1 MSPRQPRPPR
11 TAAGLRQ
18 PAPGQQAKQPQGE
31 NVIPGTTSRSPSARK
46 TEAGPEPRADS
57 RLGSHRPAQLNHRT
71 RSAVDRG
78 AQPRERPAQR
88 SSCRLHG
95 PASPRAASLRSQL
108 QNRVP
113 ESSGIKD
120 TPNCKAARTAGPRSR
135 LRGGAGSG
143 EEQVETPHTAHT
155 CACLLHTCHPFTRY
169 YTRKRL
175 YALHTHPQIHSPNV
189 MRVHTPHTLQHTR
202 HTHEHAHSTHTC

>member
-78 AQPRERPAQR
+78 APHRD
-88 SSCRLHG
+88 
-95 PASPRAASLRSQL
+95 PRAGSTGQRPPGL
-108 QNRVP
+108 QVCDHSFRIGFQNLP
-113 ESSGIKD
+113 ESKTHPTVKLPGQQ
-120 TPNCKAARTAGPRSR
+120 GP
-135 LRGGAGSG
+135 GAGSG

>member
-78 AQPRERPAQR
+78 AQPSPAQ
-88 SSCRLHG
+88 G
-95 PASPRAASLRSQL
+95 EASPEILVPAPRASVLRGL
-108 QNRVP
+108 QVCDHSFGVGFQNLP
-113 ESSGIKD
+113 ESKTHQTVKLPGQQ
-120 TPNCKAARTAGPRSR
+120 GP
-135 LRGGAGSG
+135 GAGSG
-143 EEQVETPHTAHT
+143 EDQAETPHTAHT

-169 YTRKRL
+169 YTRKRI
-175 YALHTHPQIHSPNV
+175 YALHTRPQIHSPNV
-189 MRVHTPHTLQHTR
+189 MRVHTPHTLQYTR